1 MVVPLHSHSD
11 TRSFYSRR
19 QGVSG
24 IERPHADASVWTRGG
39 IPVDKVCSQI
49 PACSDDPQINAF
61 IASHDKLAEIYGIR
75 PSPQPVV
82 KGPRGSHL
90 LGGKDEEREE

>member
-11 TRSFYSRR
+11 TRSFSSRR
-19 QGVSG
+19 QGGSG
-24 IERPHADASVWTRGG
+24 IERPHADA
-39 IPVDKVCSQI
+39 KVCSQI
-49 PACSDDPQINAF
+49 PACNDDPQINAF
-61 IASHDKLAEIYGIR
+61 IASHDKLAERYGIL